1 MENDMTIPRIMALLA
16 VVGVFN
22 ACDVVEPS
30 VTPPDDIQAA
40 RLPDG
45 GMGRFL
51 VEYSGNSDRIVAAV
65 QAAGG
70 QVGRVHES
78 IEVLEVTGLSAQAL
92 TKLPG
97 VQHAT
102 ADAAIGRP
110 AGYPIEIP
118 PYELG
123 GLALRAYELDPASTP
138 NVNPADAY
146 FFPCQWNLQRIQ
158 APQAWATGARG
169 AGAKVALIDTGV
181 QHDHIDLRGKVD
193 LARSRNFVTI
203 MAPGCPAEDWDPS
216 LVIDYDTHGTMV
228 ASLVATNNI
237 GMAGAAPD
245 ATIVML
251 KVYPCDGSN
260 ASFADILAA
269 IMYAADLDLDIIS
282 MSLAG
287 DVPRGRLVA
296 VAQKVVN
303 YATSRGK
310 LIIGT
315 AGNDAVDLGRMK
327 NVVRVPTMLA
337 NVYSAYA
344 TNHLDQLAAHSS
356 YGNTATWVGAPT
368 GARANYAGPAIASCP
383 AGLPVQNRIPL
394 ACSGDVNWFPLNL
407 WCKDGSTSTYL
418 FYGVGTSFA
427 TPTLAGVAAL
437 VGGTR
442 TGGFNAHQLATILA
456 QTADDLGAPGVD
468 NFYSHGRVNAARAV
482 QRR

>member
-1 MENDMTIPRIMALLA
+1 MTTPRILTLLA
-16 VVGVFN
+16 IAGALA
-22 ACDVVEPS
+22 ACDVVEPTS
-30 VTPPDDIQAA
+30 IPPEGIQAA
-40 RLPDG
+40 KATDG
-45 GMGRFL
+45 GTGRFL
-51 VEYSGNSDRIVAAV
+51 VEYTGNVDRVVAAV

-70 QVGRVHES
+70 QVGRVHDS

-92 TKLPG
+92 AKLPG

-102 ADAAIGRP
+102 ADAAIPRP
-110 AGYPIEIP
+110 ASYPIEIP
-118 PYELG
+118 PYELM

-138 NVNPADAY
+138 NANPADAH
-146 FFPCQWNLQRIQ
+146 FFPCQWNLQQIQ
-158 APQAWATGARG
+158 APEAWATGARG
-169 AGAKVALIDTGV
+169 AGTKVALIDTGV

-193 LARSRNFVTI
+193 LARSANFVNFT
-203 MAPGCPAEDWDPS
+203 APGCPAEDSDPS

-251 KVYPCDGSN
+251 KVFPCDGSG
-260 ASFADILAA
+260 ASLADIVAA
-269 IMYAADLDLDIIS
+269 ILHAGDLDVDIIS

-287 DVPRGRLVA
+287 DLPRGRLVA
-296 VAQKVVN
+296 VLQKAVN

-310 LIIGT
+310 LLIGT
-315 AGNDAVDLGRMK
+315 AGNDAADLGKLK

-344 TNHLDQLAAHSS
+344 TNHLDELAAHSA
-356 YGNTATWVGAPT
+356 YGKTATWVGAPA
-368 GARANYAGPAIASCP
+368 GARANYAGPPIAGCP

-394 ACSGDVNWFPLNL
+394 ACSGDVNWFPANL
-407 WCKDGSTSTYL
+407 WCKNGSTSTYM

-437 VGGTR
+437 VGRTR
-442 TGGFNAHQLATILA
+442 NGGFSPHQLATILA

-482 QRR
+482 ERR